1 MTANTKY
8 GGVVEWSEEDHC
20 FVGSYPGII
29 GPCCHGDD
37 RDQVFLQLR
46 QIVDEWLAIESEDRQ
61 EGSYA
66 KDPGLGP

>member
-20 FVGSYPGII
+20 FVGSYPGIV

-37 RDQVFLQLR
+37 KEQAILQLR

-61 EGSYA
+61 ERSYA
-66 KDPGLGP
+66 KDPGWGT